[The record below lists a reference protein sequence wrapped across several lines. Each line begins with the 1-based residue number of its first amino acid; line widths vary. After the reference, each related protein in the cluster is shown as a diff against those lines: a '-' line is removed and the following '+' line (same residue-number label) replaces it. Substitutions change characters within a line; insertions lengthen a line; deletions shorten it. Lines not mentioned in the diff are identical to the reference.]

1 MRERIAVVGAG
12 AAGAITATW
21 LTGRG
26 YDVVLCDR
34 KEQCREDFGVIG
46 RLGIEVDGP
55 GLTSG
60 CRPAKLTYDI
70 ADAMEADRVLVCV
83 SAGRQEGVAEW
94 MRPHIRADHK
104 ILLIPGNLGTVV
116 FHRVFRETGVSC
128 ELLAELAECPWACRR
143 LEPGRYVSAMPL
155 GLRRIAAFP
164 AEDIPAALA
173 CFGDLFPL
181 EAGANLIENC
191 LNSPNVLTHLP
202 GTLLNLGGIAQKR
215 EQFALFTDGFS
226 DGYTR
231 CVEIMEAER
240 NDVLEAVGMVCYA
253 PPVGPLLAMLRE
265 KEIHPELAAF
275 RRLAG
280 PDGLEH
286 RYISEDAAC
295 GVALF
300 VSLARKYKVNAPVTE
315 ALLTLAGR
323 LAGKDYLRSGRTW
336 EWLGNE
342 AADIC

>member
-1 MRERIAVVGAG
+1 MGKRIAVVGAG
-12 AAGAITATW
+12 AVGTVTAAW

-34 KEQCREDFGVIG
+34 KEQCRDDFDVIG

-55 GLTSG
+55 GLTFG
-60 CRPAKLTYDI
+60 CRPEKLTYDI
-70 ADAMEADRVLVCV
+70 ADAMKADRVLVCM
-83 SAGRQEGVAEW
+83 SAGRQGDVAEW

-116 FHRVFRETGVSC
+116 FHRVFREWGISC

-164 AEDIPAALA
+164 TADTPDALA
-173 CFGDLFPL
+173 CFTDLFPL
-181 EAGANLIENC
+181 KAGENLIENC

-202 GTLLNLGGIAQKR
+202 GILLNLGGIAQKR
-215 EQFALFTDGFS
+215 ERFALFVDGLS
-226 DGYTR
+226 DAYVR
-231 CVEIMEAER
+231 CVELMEGER
-240 NDVLEAVGMVCYA
+240 NEVLKAMGMECYA
-253 PPVGPLLAMLRE
+253 PPVGPLFAALKE
-265 KEIHPELAAF
+265 PEIHPELAAF

-280 PDGLEH
+280 PDSLEH

-300 VSLARKYKVNAPVTE
+300 VSLARKYKVNAPVAE
-315 ALLTLAGR
+315 ALLALAGR
-323 LAGKDYLRSGRTW
+323 LTGKDYCRIGRTW